1 MDKIQLK
8 SKLQNYTIKGI
19 CQKNKKE
26 NKNNCLLIK
35 QVIALLLLLTLNIT
49 IFILF
54 YSKKKIKNNLLK
66 RYKRKLEEFEI
77 PNYSD
82 KDIDID
88 TIYNIA
94 PETNISQNSSYYS
107 DSIAE
112 TIITKNI
119 FNNCTALEFFTAN
132 CTPNNTNKEEDTEY
146 IYHILEQIEEGK
158 LNELF
163 NKTIEED
170 INIIQKDNNIT
181 YQISTV
187 SSQYS
192 ANLSTVSLEKCESIL
207 KDIYSIDKDEKLILL
222 KLEHK
227 VEKIQIPIIEYQL
240 FAKDGLK
247 LNLSYCDQIPE
258 LVSIPVIINGSEE
271 FIHNPNSYFY
281 KDRCYT
287 YTSEDGTDMTL
298 FIRKKNFNEKLL
310 SLCEKNCIYKGYNNT
325 NKIVN
330 CECKTKNEFPKYTT
344 EKLVIKDLL
353 YQFIDFGKISNI
365 FVFTCA
371 KVLFT
376 SKGFKTNYGSYFNIV
391 IIVGSGIF
399 AIIFYLKG
407 YFLFKDKINHRID
420 VKFPGGDN
428 GIPKSN
434 DNIQNTE
441 NNLDL
446 TIKGLQIPNNMDNHV
461 NNSETENYYNDYEL
475 YNLEYEEAKEHD
487 KRSFLKVF
495 ISQIKANFLPIF
507 TFFMKDD
514 YNSTEIVIC
523 LFLFGLS
530 LDFAIRALFFT
541 DSTMHKIYKDKG
553 KYNFLYQIPK
563 IIYPILIAFILKLI
577 LKCIVNYENR
587 ITKLL
592 KEEKAKNMENFNVKE
607 EINKLLLSLKR
618 TFTIFFILMMIFILL
633 FWYYSSSFCAVFQN
647 TQIPLIKDTY
657 IGYATSLSITLII
670 TLVICFLRVIFLRF
684 ECCECLYKV
693 IGIL

>member
-54 YSKKKIKNNLLK
+54 YLKKKIKNNLLK
-66 RYKRKLEEFEI
+66 RYKRKLEQFEI

-310 SLCEKNCIYKGYNNT
+310 SLCEKNCEYKGYNNT
-325 NKIVN
+325 SKIVN

-344 EKLVIKDLL
+344 EKLDIKDLL

-365 FVFTCA
+365 FVITCT

-391 IIVGSGIF
+391 MIVGNGIF
-399 AIIFYLKG
+399 AFIFYLKG
-407 YFLFKDKINHRID
+407 YFLFKEKINRIID
-420 VKFPGGDN
+420 VKFPEGDN
-428 GIPKSN
+428 EISKAN
-434 DNIQNTE
+434 DTFHNTK
-441 NNLDL
+441 NNFDL
-446 TIKGLQIPNNMDNHV
+446 TGIYFQNPNNMDNHE
-461 NNSETENYYNDYEL
+461 NMKIENYYNDYEL

-670 TLVICFLRVIFLRF
+670 TLVVCFLRVIFLSY

-693 IGIL
+693 IGFL